1 MSRTDTVELQLPPAS
16 GVSVARPGP
25 GSGGG
30 GPGDAGTGRADVLR
44 VAQAVHDGL
53 PWICREG
60 FRDVLERT
68 PASVW
73 GAPERQ
79 GWRLIKQNALRS
91 VWRGVLE
98 GRAFYMKYYR
108 TRWLDALRAL
118 WRAPGCRSE
127 WDSGMYALRFGI
139 AAVRPV
145 GCTTRVGCDGGRC
158 ALLVTEALEPAHT
171 LSEFWRMIAA
181 DGVARRRR
189 EDTAQLCDLLGELIA
204 RAHQAGFEHID
215 MHANNILVQPVA
227 PRRYRAALVDLHSA
241 RLGSPLSDAA
251 VVRNLAQLNQWFG
264 RHSSVGDRLRFLR
277 AYLRWRGEYEAE
289 FPHGRALGLDF
300 EQLVR
305 ALSDAARRHAE
316 RLWAQRDRRLG
327 RGGRYY
333 ARTRLGGGWSARVQ
347 VRCKH
352 AVSESP
358 ASRLVLE
365 REWWRR
371 QLRSPLAWFA
381 EDAPACKASHSAAV
395 TRAVLSTG
403 DGAALPV
410 IIKRPLGRSVWR
422 RVRLLVAPSRSARGW
437 KMGHALLHRDLPTAR
452 PLALLERRLGPLV
465 LDSLLLTEAIPGA
478 QDLETHLRSAPQRLS
493 PADWRRHK
501 RRLAAALAGQV
512 RRLHERGFI
521 HRDCKAGN
529 LLVLPGPGPRLA
541 WIDMDGLRRRPAAAL
556 DQHRALARLH
566 VSLLGVA
573 GLTRS
578 DRLRFLRAYC
588 AGFGRGPREWRAV
601 WRAVARL
608 SAEKLAAAPAR
619 REWKLRRYGRT

>member
-1 MSRTDTVELQLPPAS
+1 
-16 GVSVARPGP
+16 
-25 GSGGG
+25 
-30 GPGDAGTGRADVLR
+30 
-44 VAQAVHDGL
+44 
-53 PWICREG
+53 
-60 FRDVLERT
+60 
-68 PASVW
+68 
-73 GAPERQ
+73 
-79 GWRLIKQNALRS
+79 
-91 VWRGVLE
+91 
-98 GRAFYMKYYR
+98 
-108 TRWLDALRAL
+108 
-118 WRAPGCRSE
+118 
-127 WDSGMYALRFGI
+127 
-139 AAVRPV
+139 
-145 GCTTRVGCDGGRC
+145 
-158 ALLVTEALEPAHT
+158 
-171 LSEFWRMIAA
+171 
-181 DGVARRRR
+181 
-189 EDTAQLCDLLGELIA
+189 
-204 RAHQAGFEHID
+204 
-215 MHANNILVQPVA
+215 
-227 PRRYRAALVDLHSA
+227 
-241 RLGSPLSDAA
+241 
-251 VVRNLAQLNQWFG
+251 
-264 RHSSVGDRLRFLR
+264 
-277 AYLRWRGEYEAE
+277 
-289 FPHGRALGLDF
+289 
-300 EQLVR
+300 
-305 ALSDAARRHAE
+305 
-316 RLWAQRDRRLG
+316 
-327 RGGRYY
+327 
-333 ARTRLGGGWSARVQ
+333 
-347 VRCKH
+347 
-352 AVSESP
+352 
-358 ASRLVLE
+358 
-365 REWWRR
+365 
-371 QLRSPLAWFA
+371 
-381 EDAPACKASHSAAV
+381 HSAAV